1 MIFAGNRPSLRLIVN
16 SRGISAAA
24 KSCLVLGLAGFLVS
38 CDTPEKRALRELTRA
53 GIEPSGQALLDA
65 VTREDTALIDTLLE
79 ANVYREQKDGQ
90 GRTPLR
96 VAVDGGANET
106 VTRLLARGVNA
117 DVAAKD
123 GLTPLGVAAERE
135 NLAMVRKLLE
145 AGARPDA
152 NTRDGEKVTPWAIHS
167 GRFELAGELIRAG
180 TDPHQKD
187 RSDNPLLHVAM
198 HAKQRQLMDQLIRLG
213 ADPGQTNAVGETTLH
228 AAIRNG
234 WLDVIPSLVTAG
246 ADPNLPAPSQLPP
259 LAQAVR
265 DGHPELV
272 ALLLRCGA
280 DPNYRHPSAGVASAE
295 TRNPSA
301 AELAFDSG
309 DRALLG
315 KFLAHKTKPETA
327 SINRWLWEAVTNH
340 DRELANL
347 LLAHGARADARNAAG
362 WLPIEVAVL
371 QGNASL
377 IKLLT
382 DYGSPFGRSM
392 HLVAMRGDTRLAHLL
407 LALGADPDIV
417 HPPYQDRPL
426 SLAIRGKHDVLAA
439 ALIGAGAGTQ
449 FQLPEGQYPL
459 HLAVAKVCPIT
470 VRALLAA
477 GADPNMPFQLP
488 VSPEF
493 IRQVRPGVIRWALKM
508 DRNVT
513 LLMVAA
519 DSGMTETAGAL
530 LRAKAKT
537 ETWTKV
543 ARLWPINF
551 ASRRGDV
558 KMMRLILGRDPL
570 KEERHIVINLGEQ
583 RARVYDSDGNEIFNT
598 KVSTGRKGFATPTG
612 EFVITNKHRDWTS
625 TLYDASMPYF
635 QRLSCSDFGMHQ
647 GVVPGYP
654 ASHGCIR
661 VPAGNAAKLFS
672 MTQAGDR
679 VRIVP

>member
-1 MIFAGNRPSLRLIVN
+1 M
-16 SRGISAAA
+16 
-24 KSCLVLGLAGFLVS
+24 LGLAGLLVS

-65 VTREDTALIDTLLE
+65 VAREDAALIDTLLM
-79 ANVYREQKDGQ
+79 ANVYREQKDEQ

-106 VTRLLARGVNA
+106 VARLLASGVNV

-123 GLTPLGVAAERE
+123 GFTALSVAAERE
-135 NLAMVRKLLE
+135 NLVMVRKLLA
-145 AGARPDA
+145 AGARADA
-152 NTRDGEKVTPWAIHS
+152 NTRDGEKVAPWAIHT

-180 TDPHQKD
+180 ADPHQKD
-187 RSDNPLLHVAM
+187 RQDNPLLHVAM
-198 HAKQRQLMDQLIRLG
+198 NAKRRDLVDELIRMG
-213 ADPGQTNAVGETTLH
+213 ADPGQTNAAGETTLH

-259 LAQAVR
+259 LGQAVR
-265 DGHPELV
+265 DGKPELV
-272 ALLLRCGA
+272 ALLLRSGA
-280 DPNYRHPSAGVASAE
+280 DPNFRHPLTGGASAGAR
-295 TRNPSA
+295 RNPSA
-301 AELAFDSG
+301 AELAFESG

-315 KFLAHKTKPETA
+315 KFLVHKTKPEMV
-327 SINRWLWEAVTNH
+327 SMNRWLWNAVTH
-340 DRELANL
+340 RDRELANL
-347 LLAHGARADARNAAG
+347 LLAHGARPDARNTAG
-362 WLPIEVAVL
+362 WLPIEGAVVE
-371 QGNASL
+371 GDASL

-382 DYGSPFGRSM
+382 DYGSPFGRSL
-392 HLVAMRGDTRLAHLL
+392 HLVAMRGDTRLANLL
-407 LALGADPDIV
+407 LVLGADPDIV
-417 HPPYQDRPL
+417 QPPYRERPL
-426 SLAIRGKHDVLAA
+426 SLAIRGRHDALAA
-439 ALIGAGAGTQ
+439 SLIGAGAGTQ

-459 HLAVAKVCPIT
+459 HLAVAKACPIT

-477 GADPNMPFQLP
+477 GADPNMPFELP

-493 IRQVRPGVIRWALKM
+493 IRQVRPGVIRWALRM

-513 LLMVAA
+513 PLMVAA

-570 KEERHIVINLGEQ
+570 KEERHIVIHLGEQ
-583 RARVYDSDGNEIFNT
+583 RARLYDSAGNELFNT

-635 QRLSCSDFGMHQ
+635 QRLSCSDFGLHQ